1 MRTFSR
7 MLRRQLRKDA
17 VDFIDAFIGEDLIDV
32 SEAALLQ
39 RKKIAAGILQ
49 IANIVDERHQ
59 KVQFRTAP
67 EVIRFL
73 GAGGILDDSVCH
85 GGHKVGIGVQPC
97 KAVPSIRVRHIEEID
112 RLDIKALLFKV
123 RCCHFKKLALGIRY
137 DYRLRVAAFVVA
149 AALSAAH
156 EEGNDKASRLIR
168 AGGAN
173 TEDVVILTRL
183 HAVGDIGGILVWVVR
198 TLFDASEE
206 HSSDLLGGAQFQM
219 LGKLFLLRKARGA
232 MSTVGKNIK
241 AAGVTGKMVSGKPA
255 VTFLGNQTY
264 QQKNHSGDAKTK
276 GRKNDKEV
284 SERVQHPDTLHLLTG
299 SVEYGLSAQ
308 LQRVEQHPIKIPP
321 QGSEYGIER
330 NTSFIAFVPAS
341 PFICDAVLQLFQ
353 EL

>member
-1 MRTFSR
+1 
-7 MLRRQLRKDA
+7 
-17 VDFIDAFIGEDLIDV
+17 
-32 SEAALLQ
+32 
-39 RKKIAAGILQ
+39 
-49 IANIVDERHQ
+49 
-59 KVQFRTAP
+59 
-67 EVIRFL
+67 
-73 GAGGILDDSVCH
+73 
-85 GGHKVGIGVQPC
+85 
-97 KAVPSIRVRHIEEID
+97 
-112 RLDIKALLFKV
+112 
-123 RCCHFKKLALGIRY
+123 
-137 DYRLRVAAFVVA
+137 
-149 AALSAAH
+149 
-156 EEGNDKASRLIR
+156 
-168 AGGAN
+168 
-173 TEDVVILTRL
+173 
-183 HAVGDIGGILVWVVR
+183 
-198 TLFDASEE
+198 
-206 HSSDLLGGAQFQM
+206 M

-341 PFICDAVLQLFQ
+341 PFICYAVLQLFQ